1 MHLRHFRRYP
11 AIKKSLALLLLVA
24 SLLLSATIGACGND
38 AERRVLV
45 YAAASL
51 RDVLTE
57 LAQQY
62 ETANNVHVAFNW
74 GGSIALANQLK
85 RHAPGDVFISA
96 GSSPMDDLEDAGLLA
111 TSSRTTLASNS
122 MVLVVSS
129 DAEAPSPSTEQTL
142 REASLIAI
150 ADPALSPAGGYAQE
164 FLESIGL
171 WRELQERIVLGAN
184 VRTALAYVESGA
196 ANVGLVYR
204 TDALN
209 SEGVRIAHETP
220 PESHAPILYP
230 AAVLKESS
238 NQREGSLF
246 LAFLAEESSQS
257 RFRTYGFVVGE
268 HP

>member
-1 MHLRHFRRYP
+1 MGNFRLSS
-11 AIKKSLALLLLVA
+11 AFKKSAVLLLLVA
-24 SLLLSATIGACGND
+24 SLLLVATAGACAGSG
-38 AERRVLV
+38 EPRILV

-51 RDVLTE
+51 RDVLTN
-57 LAQQY
+57 LAQ
-62 ETANNVHVAFNW
+62 EFESSNDVRVTFNW
-74 GGSIALANQLK
+74 GGSIALSNQLK

-96 GSSPMDDLEDAGLLA
+96 GSGPMDDLEDAGFL
-111 TSSRTTLASNS
+111 TPTSRTTLASNS

-129 DAEAPSPSTEQTL
+129 EAEAPFPSAEQTL

-164 FLESIGL
+164 FLESMGL
-171 WRELQERIVLGAN
+171 WHELQDRIVLGAN

-196 ANVGLVYR
+196 TEAAVVYR
-204 TDALN
+204 TDALDN
-209 SEGVRIAHETP
+209 DGVRIAHEAP
-220 PESHAPILYP
+220 PESHSPILYP
-230 AAVLKESS
+230 AAVLKKSS

>member
-1 MHLRHFRRYP
+1 MHSQLFGRTLSF
-11 AIKKSLALLLLVA
+11 KKSLFLLLLVA
-24 SLLLSATIGACGND
+24 SLLLPAAVACARSGEPRIL
-38 AERRVLV
+38 A

-51 RDVLTE
+51 RDVLTD
-57 LAQQY
+57 LAHEY
-62 ETANNVHVAFNW
+62 ESSNDVRISFNW

-96 GSSPMDDLEDAGLLA
+96 GYGPMDDLEEAGLLTPA
-111 TSSRTTLASNS
+111 SRTALASNS
-122 MVLVVSS
+122 LVLVVSS
-129 DAEAPSPSTEQTL
+129 ETEAPSPSTEQTL

-164 FLESIGL
+164 FLESMGL
-171 WRELQERIVLGAN
+171 WHELQARIVLGAN

-220 PESHAPILYP
+220 PESHSPILYP

-238 NQREGSLF
+238 NKREGSLF